1 MGFGKR
7 HAPGGQILGGQKS
20 GGESRSPMLMEAPR
34 ATAGGTIATPS
45 SMDPTERNRWLV
57 VILMIVPGFFAVE
70 SLLSGTSLI
79 TPVSTAFLW
88 TLRGIGLV
96 VGIALMA
103 LLWNTA
109 NFQANSAPRQWLTA
123 LLFPFIMGFAFGEVG
138 WRMADWWEFA
148 GSGAHWEVAS
158 YPIADVHHGRRSAYD
173 SIEIDP
179 FAVGDKT
186 DIPVSR
192 DQYAEL
198 LTTYSGQCIQVSQ
211 RHSASGAIEI
221 RTDGRHNL
229 TAPAMAIVGSC

>member
-1 MGFGKR
+1 
-7 HAPGGQILGGQKS
+7 
-20 GGESRSPMLMEAPR
+20 MLMEAPR
-34 ATAGGTIATPS
+34 AASGATIAAPAI
-45 SMDPTERNRWLV
+45 DPTERNRWLII
-57 VILMIVPGFFAVE
+57 ILMIVPSFFAVE

-79 TPVSTAFLW
+79 TPVSTTFLW

-103 LLWNTA
+103 LLWNTD
-109 NFQANSAPRQWLTA
+109 NFQANSAPRKWLTV
-123 LLFPFIMGFAFGEVG
+123 LVFPLFMAFGFGEMG

-148 GSGAHWEVAS
+148 GSGAQWEVAN

-179 FAVGDKT
+179 FNVGDKT
-186 DIPVSR
+186 DIPVSK
-192 DQYAEL
+192 DQYREL

-229 TAPAMAIVGSC
+229 TAPAPAVVGPC